1 MFTFSFSS
9 AFAATPQEQF
19 AENYSTTLGDQYF
32 ELLWNQFLDNT
43 NVMADNE
50 GSTTWSID
58 KSVKAGLKAEAKVVY
73 DYYML
78 NVATAYVTELDNAT
92 NGFLQ
97 KVLNYSWG
105 SDANTKQTAFKVK
118 LAAAQ
123 FAVDKAD
130 ALAALS
136 SVPTYNY
143 STEVMSKADA
153 TTAQALTGGD
163 VVFVGKDY
171 TYKVAADKLV
181 EYFKGEVEDLDDFDA
196 DATVKTYKDASDD
209 AAGIVSGAVL
219 PLGYATYGAGADA
232 GKVTALAL
240 TGAYDLQVAY
250 NGVTATKNAA
260 TGYTF
265 PDGNLTFDFYDV
277 NKDVNNWSTAAIDA
291 GNKKDAAAIAA
302 VKAQNAANYANYI
315 IGKDAATV
323 KNADKWLKVADILAD
338 AGLTY
343 TSSPAIAAPAHPT
356 YVAKADKIADL
367 EAFAAKYGAEKNADG
382 QLVRDA
388 ALVQKY
394 LKEGTT
400 AIAMVSYAN
409 LGTKYDQYEALIFNA
424 KSEVIA
430 RELAFAKDSFKKAAE
445 LIVAD
450 FEDEE
455 TFYGAEL
462 TKIKGYV
469 EKYVAKIEA
478 AETKEAAKAAYEELL
493 DKIKVVDTASELDT
507 TWTTA
512 MVGAVSPA
520 TAADTVYKAAKD
532 YVAYYNGTVTEAGS
546 QLDDATLKDRL
557 AEMIGESGFRTAA
570 EIKTLKEEAV
580 KVAQALPT
588 KDAVKAAKKAL
599 TTAIDALPA
608 KATVA
613 DMAAVQAVSDALDAY
628 QDVTTANDVVLTK
641 YTTAINQIASAYNSQ
656 FAQEVAKVSK
666 TDEAAIKAIITDI
679 KAAKKSIKDLTD
691 EPANVLNYMDA
702 LKGTLEGYLGDIKT
716 AEKKAVEAA
725 IAAIPIN
732 VTEADKATV
741 QKARELYDAY
751 VAKYTDLESAYDA
764 TSFNFGANTKNL
776 GATYADGF
784 VKEIDISVLTAA
796 EAVLGLNYDPVENAK
811 AYVQDLKIA
820 ARSVKTS
827 KGVKVTINADV
838 QPLLDD
844 GFTVEYKF
852 YRSTKSNKNFGKAM
866 ITKTTGTYTNT
877 KGVKGT
883 KYYYKAKL
891 VVKNAAG
898 EVVATT
904 PLTQCLYATR
914 TF

>member
-1 MFTFSFSS
+1 MSLKRIVQFWRSGFIVISIMTLLSVSGCSDISS
-9 AFAATPQEQF
+9 EEVPFVDSEDEVQVQ
-19 AENYSTTLGDQYF
+19 Q
-32 ELLWNQFLDNT
+32 Q
-43 NVMADNE
+43 
-50 GSTTWSID
+50 
-58 KSVKAGLKAEAKVVY
+58 
-73 DYYML
+73 
-78 NVATAYVTELDNAT
+78 
-92 NGFLQ
+92 
-97 KVLNYSWG
+97 
-105 SDANTKQTAFKVK
+105 NTKENEEEIINTC
-118 LAAAQ
+118 LH
-123 FAVDKAD
+123 
-130 ALAALS
+130 L
-136 SVPTYNY
+136 Y
-143 STEVMSKADA
+143 E
-153 TTAQALTGGD
+153 
-163 VVFVGKDY
+163 
-171 TYKVAADKLV
+171 
-181 EYFKGEVEDLDDFDA
+181 
-196 DATVKTYKDASDD
+196 
-209 AAGIVSGAVL
+209 
-219 PLGYATYGAGADA
+219 
-232 GKVTALAL
+232 
-240 TGAYDLQVAY
+240 
-250 NGVTATKNAA
+250 NAA
-260 TGYTF
+260 EE
-265 PDGNLTFDFYDV
+265 N
-277 NKDVNNWSTAAIDA
+277 
-291 GNKKDAAAIAA
+291 
-302 VKAQNAANYANYI
+302 
-315 IGKDAATV
+315 
-323 KNADKWLKVADILAD
+323 
-338 AGLTY
+338 
-343 TSSPAIAAPAHPT
+343 
-356 YVAKADKIADL
+356 KIADL